1 MSLSMKQPTVICVG
15 ETLWDLLPSG
25 EFIGGAPFNAAA
37 HVARLGA
44 HSVLISRVGNDQR
57 GHDVMR
63 AATQFDIDTTLMQ
76 ADASYPTGVAHASLD
91 PSGSA
96 CYTFPQPAAWDA
108 IEATPAAVTRVARAD
123 AVIYGTLSQRAEPA
137 RQAIR
142 QLVAAGRFRVL
153 DVNLRSPYIDPEVVI
168 WSLARATL
176 AKFNEDECR
185 AISAWLGCGAE
196 PEQLRQALMQRND
209 VNALCI
215 TRGPQ
220 GALLYWDGLWYDQP
234 AIPTRVEDTVG
245 AGDAFLA
252 MLVVELLHHEPP
264 QRALLHA
271 ARLAGFVASCRGAVP
286 PYEAHVFRD

>member
-1 MSLSMKQPTVICVG
+1 MMANAYSSTGGSLV
-15 ETLWDLLPSG
+15 
-25 EFIGGAPFNAAA
+25 
-37 HVARLGA
+37 
-44 HSVLISRVGNDQR
+44 
-57 GHDVMR
+57 
-63 AATQFDIDTTLMQ
+63 
-76 ADASYPTGVAHASLD
+76 SLD
-91 PSGSA
+91 PSGVA
-96 CYTFPQPAAWDA
+96 YYTFPQPAVWDA
-108 IEATPAAVTRVARAD
+108 IKATPAAVTRVARAD

-142 QLVAAGRFRVL
+142 QLVAAARFRVF
-153 DVNLRSPYIDPEVVI
+153 DANLRSPYIDTEVVM

-220 GALLYWDGLWYDQP
+220 GALLYWGGLWYDQQ
-234 AIPTRVEDTVG
+234 AIPTRDEDTVG

-264 QRALLHA
+264 QRAWLHPS
-271 ARLAGFVASCRGAVP
+271 RLAGFVASCSDRKST
-286 PYEAHVFRD
+286 RLN